1 MKKIIAT
8 VAAAATLLISA
19 CSTTQK
25 TGSTGNINQDSVKAE
40 NKGLIGTVK
49 EALVGTPTT
58 ADIAQKNAKAEADAQ
73 KKAAKLE
80 AKQKAGELKALKK
93 QLEKR
98 RSEIGIEASWFLK
111 NQGDSLIATEH
122 GDSRI
127 EFTKGFPKASED
139 LKKAFSKDGF
149 KVTGALIN
157 TSRNSFY
164 NFSFR
169 TDVMVQDS
177 LGGKSYYINGCK
189 VPTPK

>member
-1 MKKIIAT
+1 MKKFIT
-8 VAAAATLLISA
+8 MVAAAATLLISA

-25 TGSTGNINQDSVKAE
+25 TGGTDSSSQDSAK
-40 NKGLIGTVK
+40 I
-49 EALVGTPTT
+49 EA
-58 ADIAQKNAKAEADAQ
+58 AAQ

-80 AKQKAGELKALKK
+80 AKEKAAELKALKK
-93 QLEKR
+93 ELEKR
-98 RSEIGIEASWFLK
+98 RSEIGLEASWFLK
-111 NQGDSLIATEH
+111 NKGDSLIATEN

-177 LGGKSYYINGCK
+177 LGGKSFYINGCK
-189 VPTPK
+189 VNPPR

>member
-19 CSTTQK
+19 CSTTEK
-25 TGSTGNINQDSVKAE
+25 VGTSGNTNQDSAK
-40 NKGLIGTVK
+40 I
-49 EALVGTPTT
+49 EA
-58 ADIAQKNAKAEADAQ
+58 AAQ

-80 AKQKAGELKALKK
+80 AKQQAAELKALKK
-93 QLEKR
+93 ELTKR
-98 RSEIGIEASWFLK
+98 RSEIGLEASWFLK
-111 NQGDSLIATEH
+111 NKGDSLISTEH

-189 VPTPK
+189 VAPPK